1 MPRHK
6 RLDVSGAVY
15 HVISRGIE
23 RRAIYKDVE
32 DRTEFLKRL
41 AVALSETKSVCYGW
55 VLMIVAYLATQ
66 KLEASHASVAEYLRV
81 SKSAIIRAARKGEM
95 LDGKYNIEAT
105 IK

>member
-15 HVISRGIE
+15 YVISRGIE
-23 RRAIYKDVE
+23 RAIYKDDE

-41 AVALSETKSVCYGW
+41 AAALSATKSVCYGW

-66 KLEASHASVAEYLRV
+66 KLGMSHTAVAQYLKV

-95 LDGKYNIEAT
+95 LVGNYDIEAA